1 MVLITRN
8 NEALAIGAPMPEFEV
23 TVTSGAKVS
32 PRTLLGSGRKGAV
45 IVISCNHCP
54 YAKAYDGRAFALAR
68 ETAPKGIAWLA
79 VNPNAANPT
88 YPEDSFEAMKRI
100 VKNGKIP
107 FPYAADTD
115 QSLARAFGAACTPE
129 FYLFDAGGTLRYAG
143 RLDDEMEE
151 AKVKTHHLRDA
162 IDDLLAGRSV
172 RTPHS
177 HPIGCSI
184 KWI

>member
-1 MVLITRN
+1 MVLITQN
-8 NEALAIGAPMPEFEV
+8 DEALPIGSPIPEFEV
-23 TVTSGAKVS
+23 TVTSNAKVS

-45 IVISCNHCP
+45 IMITCNHCP
-54 YAKAYDGRAFALAR
+54 YAKAYDGRAYALAR

-79 VNPNAANPT
+79 VNPNAANPS
-88 YPEDSFEAMKRI
+88 YPDDSFEAMKRI
-100 VKNGKIP
+100 VKSGNIP
-107 FPYAADTD
+107 FPYAADAD

-129 FYLFDAGGTLRYAG
+129 FYLFDGGGTLRYAG

-151 AKVKTHHLRDA
+151 AKVTNRYLRDA
-162 IDDLLAGRSV
+162 IDDVLAGRPV
-172 RTPHS
+172 RTPRS